1 MRIMVDTNVLI
12 SLLVFSSK
20 KMNQM
25 MECIFMEH
33 QLVLSSYIVEELKD
47 VVKRKFSNK
56 VRVVDTLLAKMNYE
70 YVYTPDIPDETL
82 FEIRDVKDYPVL
94 YTAILEDVDILVT
107 GDSDFS
113 DVNVEKPEILTPA
126 AFLER
131 YVEI

>member
-1 MRIMVDTNVLI
+1 MVDTNVLI

-25 MECIFMEH
+25 MECIFTEH

-47 VVKRKFSNK
+47 VVRRKFPNK
-56 VRVVDTLLAKMNYE
+56 VGIVDTLLTKMNYE
-70 YVYTPDIPDETL
+70 YVYTPDIWDETL
-82 FEIRDVKDYPVL
+82 FDIRDMKDYPVL

-113 DVNVEKPEILTPA
+113 DVDVDKPEILTPTE
-126 AFLER
+126 F
-131 YVEI
+131 VEKYC

>member
-1 MRIMVDTNVLI
+1 MVDTNVLI

-33 QLVLSSYIVEELKD
+33 QLVLSSYIVEELKN
-47 VVKRKFSNK
+47 VIKRKFPGK
-56 VRVVDTLLAKMNYE
+56 AGVVDTLLAKMNYE
-70 YVYTPDIPDETL
+70 YVYTPDILDETL
-82 FEIRDVKDYPVL
+82 FEIRDVNDYPVL

-113 DVNVEKPEILTPA
+113 DVDVEKPDILTPA
-126 AFLER
+126 EFVER
-131 YVEI
+131 YC